1 MPKESFKASV
11 SANLV
16 ITESQFQSCQPG
28 AIIHI
33 ENSYTF
39 KYLGNSRI
47 SEEYLHGSDIHL
59 NVMVNAEL
67 NMFLQ

>member
-16 ITESQFQSCQPG
+16 IAESQFQSCQPE

-33 ENSYTF
+33 EKFLYFQIFGKSWNS
-39 KYLGNSRI
+39 K
-47 SEEYLHGSDIHL
+47 EYSHGSEIHL
-59 NVMVNAEL
+59 TKKVNGAM
-67 NMFLQ
+67 NYIHQ